1 MTITAPGR
9 PDAGQ
14 ERPPTLLSTLTRR
27 SFAALSRE
35 QALAVLQE
43 RPDPVAA
50 IRRCGPDPYSVLLFG
65 AGVLRGVGLR
75 NHEEGLPGRIA
86 DELATRR
93 RRGVHLDVVAEPQPT
108 APKALNGLA
117 GLRLRRYDA
126 VIVVLGEQDTANLAA
141 AQWRGAIVG
150 LTKLLVTDTCP
161 AAGLFL
167 YDSSRAVTPVIPEQ
181 PSPRSAAAIDRL
193 VSVSEEVCGLAR
205 RVRFAEIPQA
215 VLPADP
221 TRGFADGTYRD
232 WAAWIVDR
240 LDPALDDLDRG
251 AGEDL
256 PKRFRNRP
264 QDERL
269 RQRAVASLRLR
280 PGTRDE
286 HLDQEMRRVKTLYR
300 AAAAALS
307 VLDGDMAYTRATT
320 ESEIRVIERTHAFCD
335 LGIRG
340 DGPLVINDTLVDP
353 RTRDNPLAQ
362 GPGGIRFYAGWPV
375 HTWDGYRIG
384 MVCVYGPAP
393 RALRPRDLD
402 GLRDSAARVEELL
415 WRDALQRARAV

>member
-1 MTITAPGR
+1 MTTIAPGR
-9 PDAGQ
+9 PDSGQ
-14 ERPPTLLSTLTRR
+14 ERPLTLLSTLTRR

-50 IRRCGPDPYSVLLFG
+50 IRRSGPDPYSVLLFG

-75 NHEEGLPGRIA
+75 DHEQGLPGRLA
-86 DELATRR
+86 DELAARR
-93 RRGVHLDVVAEPQPT
+93 RRGVHLDVVVEPQPT

-126 VIVVLGEQDTANLAA
+126 IIVVLGEQDAANLAA
-141 AQWRGAIVG
+141 AQWRGALVG

-161 AAGLFL
+161 TAGVFL
-167 YDSSRAVTPVIPEQ
+167 YDSTRAVSPVVVEQ
-181 PSPRSAAAIDRL
+181 PNPRTAAGIDRI

-205 RVRFAEIPQA
+205 RVRFAEVPEA

-232 WAAWIVDR
+232 WAAWMVER
-240 LDPALDDLDRG
+240 LHPALDELDRS
-251 AGEDL
+251 AAEDL

-280 PGTRDE
+280 PGSRDD
-286 HLDQEMRRVKTLYR
+286 HLDREVRQAKTLYR
-300 AAAAALS
+300 AGGAALT
-307 VLDGDMAYTRATT
+307 VLDGDKAYTRATT
-320 ESEIRVIERTHAFCD
+320 ESEIQVMERSHAFCD
-335 LGIRG
+335 LGIRS
-340 DGPLVINDTLVDP
+340 DGPLVINDTLLDP
-353 RTRDNPLAQ
+353 RTRENPNTRA
-362 GPGGIRFYAGWPV
+362 GVRFYAGWPV

-384 MVCVYGPAP
+384 MVCVYGPTP
-393 RALRPRDLD
+393 RSLRSRDLD
-402 GLRDSAARVEELL
+402 GLRDSAARIEELL
-415 WRDALQRARAV
+415 WKDALAGARPV

>member
-1 MTITAPGR
+1 MTVTAPR
-9 PDAGQ
+9 RADDGQ
-14 ERPPTLLSTLTRR
+14 ERPATLLSGFTRR

-50 IRRCGPDPYSVLLFG
+50 IRRTGPDPYSVLLFG

-75 NHEEGLPGRIA
+75 DHEQGLPGRIA
-86 DELATRR
+86 DELAARR
-93 RRGVHLDVVAEPQPT
+93 RRGVHLDVVVEPQPT

-117 GLRLRRYDA
+117 GLRIRRYDA

-167 YDSSRAVTPVIPEQ
+167 YDSSRAVSPVIAEQ
-181 PSPRSAAAIDRL
+181 PNARLAGSVERL
-193 VSVSEEVCGLAR
+193 VGVSEEVCGLAR

-240 LDPALDDLDRG
+240 LDPALTELDRS

-280 PGTRDE
+280 PGSRDD
-286 HLDQEMRRVKTLYR
+286 HLDQEVRQAKTTYR
-300 AAAAALS
+300 AAAAALT
-307 VLDGDMAYTRATT
+307 VLDGDKAYTRATT
-320 ESEIRVIERTHAFCD
+320 EPEVRVIERSQAFCD
-335 LGIRG
+335 LGIRS

-353 RTRDNPLAQ
+353 RTRENPLARAS
-362 GPGGIRFYAGWPV
+362 GGIRFYAGWPV

-384 MVCVYGPAP
+384 MVCVYGPTP
-393 RALRPRDLD
+393 RAFRPRDLD
-402 GLRDSAARVEELL
+402 ALRDTAARIEELL
-415 WRDALQRARAV
+415 WRDALHGARTV